1 MENEFDEVMRKR
13 ADADLIKIVNG
24 PQDDYQPAA
33 LDAAKREF
41 ERRNLSEEQI
51 TIVKQEIKQEQEID
65 EAKANT
71 PLGVIPKII
80 AFILPGIIL
89 LMLSGIFKAEGYDRK
104 AKELVKWTL
113 YGLGFYIGLI
123 VIINILRVIL

>member
-71 PLGVIPKII
+71 PLGVILKII

-113 YGLGFYIGLI
+113 YGLAFYIGLI